1 MRLTE
6 HIYLVGG
13 GDVGFGMSHPID
25 CHVYVVTDGAVA
37 TLIDSGV
44 GIDIEPILQN
54 IRDDGL
60 SLDSIE
66 RVLITHAHADHS
78 GGCGQWRE
86 LLGLEVCVPNGVR
99 SCLEEADEDALYLTQ
114 AREAGRYPAD
124 YRFQAVEVGR
134 EVSEGDEIEVGAL
147 TLRVVENPGHSRPH
161 VGYML
166 ESAGRSCLFGGDF
179 LFHGGKIMLL
189 NTAECSITDYANS
202 MEKFRGADLD
212 ALLPGHGAISL
223 SGAQAHVDAA
233 LARFDELAVPPNF
246 L

>member
-13 GDVGFGMSHPID
+13 GDVGFGMSHPVD
-25 CHVYVVTDGAVA
+25 CHVYVVTDGKTAA
-37 TLIDSGV
+37 LIDSGV
-44 GIDIEPILQN
+44 GIDIDPIFEN

-60 SLDSIE
+60 SLESIE

-78 GGCGQWRE
+78 GGCGKWRD
-86 LLGLEVCVPNGVR
+86 LLGLEVCVPRGVR
-99 SCLEEADEDALYLTQ
+99 SCLEEA
-114 AREAGRYPAD
+114 
-124 YRFQAVEVGR
+124 VEVGC

-147 TLRVVENPGHSRPH
+147 TLRVIENPGHSRPH

-166 ESAGRSCLFGGDF
+166 ESAGKTCLFGGDF
-179 LFHGGKIMLL
+179 LFHGGKILLL
-189 NTAECSITDYANS
+189 NTAECSITDYAKS
-202 MEKFRGADLD
+202 MEKFRGARLD

-233 LARFDELAVPPNF
+233 LARFDELAMPPNF

>member
-13 GDVGFGMSHPID
+13 GDVGFGLSHPVD
-25 CHVYVVTDGAVA
+25 CHVYVVTDGTVA

-44 GIDIEPILQN
+44 GIDIDPILRN
-54 IRDDGL
+54 IHDDGL

-78 GGCGQWRE
+78 GGCGKWRD
-86 LLGLEVCVPNGVR
+86 LLGLEVCVPRGVR

-114 AREAGRYPAD
+114 ARAAGRYPMD
-124 YRFQAVEVGR
+124 YRFQAVEVGL
-134 EVSEGDEIEVGAL
+134 EVSEGDEIAVGSL
-147 TLRVVENPGHSRPH
+147 TLTVVENPGHSRPH

-166 ESAGRSCLFGGDF
+166 ESDELSCLFGGDF
-179 LFHGGKIMLL
+179 LFHGGKILLL

-202 MEKFRGADLD
+202 MEKFRGAGLD

>member
-13 GDVGFGMSHPID
+13 GDVGFGMTHPID
-25 CHVYVVTDGAVA
+25 CHVYVVTDGMTAI
-37 TLIDSGV
+37 LIDSGV
-44 GIDIEPILQN
+44 GIDIDPILQN

-60 SLDSIE
+60 SLDLIE

-78 GGCGQWRE
+78 GGCGQLRE
-86 LLGLEVCVPNGVR
+86 RLGLDVCVPQGAK
-99 SCLEEADEDALYLTQ
+99 SWLEEADEAALYLTQ
-114 AREAGRYPAD
+114 AKAGGRYPMD
-124 YRFQAVEVGR
+124 YRFQAVEVER
-134 EVSEGDEIEVGAL
+134 EVSDGDEIAVGSL
-147 TLRVVENPGHSRPH
+147 VLRVVETPGHSRPH
-161 VGYML
+161 VGYIL

-179 LFHGGKIMLL
+179 LFHGGKILLL

-202 MEKFRGADLD
+202 MEKFRDADLD

-233 LARFDELAVPPNF
+233 LARFDQLAVPPNF